1 MWYPRN
7 ICGVGE
13 EYPADKVKY
22 IYKTWAGKE
31 RKSNQK
37 NENWQPK
44 MQATKVES
52 PSDIGILKISGTF
65 AKSYFCQNVNNIIY
79 SSKS

>member
-1 MWYPRN
+1 MRYTKN
-7 ICGVGE
+7 TCGVGE
-13 EYPADKVKY
+13 EYPADKVKS

-31 RKSNQK
+31 GKSNEK

-52 PSDIGILKISGTF
+52 PSDIGITKNFLYLWWELF
-65 AKSYFCQNVNNIIY
+65 L
-79 SSKS
+79 SKY